1 MSSSSKMPCTS
12 SRPGHH
18 KPGFSFCLLPGN
30 TARPSREP
38 WPHDGIDLHGGRFP
52 VRFMAYR
59 FPLCYNMGVARPY
72 TELVRGC
79 FIMLKNILNFLK
91 AVMASVVSYYL
102 CKWLDCLFQI
112 MSN

>member
-1 MSSSSKMPCTS
+1 MSRVFLLSAATS
-12 SRPGHH
+12 AASPQ
-18 KPGFSFCLLPGN
+18 PL
-30 TARPSREP
+30 
-38 WPHDGIDLHGGRFP
+38 
-52 VRFMAYR
+52 FMAYR
-59 FPLCYNMGVARPY
+59 FPLCYNMDVARPY

-79 FIMLKNILNFLK
+79 FIVLKNTLNFLK

>member
-1 MSSSSKMPCTS
+1 
-12 SRPGHH
+12 
-18 KPGFSFCLLPGN
+18 
-30 TARPSREP
+30 
-38 WPHDGIDLHGGRFP
+38 
-52 VRFMAYR
+52 MAYR

>member
-18 KPGFSFCLLPGN
+18 KPGFSFVCCHVGPSP
-30 TARPSREP
+30 RP
-38 WPHDGIDLHGGRFP
+38 L
-52 VRFMAYR
+52 FMAYR